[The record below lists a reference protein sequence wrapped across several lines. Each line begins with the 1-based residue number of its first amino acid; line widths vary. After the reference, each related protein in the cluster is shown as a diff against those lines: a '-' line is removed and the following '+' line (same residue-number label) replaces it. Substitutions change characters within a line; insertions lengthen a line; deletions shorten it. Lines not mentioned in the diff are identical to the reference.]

1 MVQTE
6 FRELRELDNLANK
19 GIGSV
24 LDTAQTLQIDA
35 HFPVMTVTL
44 NRPKVANAM
53 SLKMVEKLMSVMKLV
68 ELEQYRVLVLQ
79 GGGHNFCAGGDIK
92 DMQTA
97 VGDEVALVRLNRAF
111 GLMIETANKLPAVV
125 ICLLQGAVLGGGFG
139 LACISDV
146 AIADGSATFAL
157 PETSLGLIPAQ
168 IAPFVVQRVGL
179 TAARRLALL
188 GIRIK
193 SEEALRL
200 GVIHQLATDHDD
212 LVLQAKKSVDLAL
225 KCAPKANRTTKAL
238 LHDVSE
244 QPLEQLLDIA
254 AVDFAFSVANEGSEG
269 AAAFMQKR
277 AAKWIR

>member
-6 FRELRELDNLANK
+6 FRELSDLDNLANK
-19 GIGSV
+19 GLKSI
-24 LDTAQTLQIDA
+24 LDTAQSLQIDA
-35 HFPVMTVTL
+35 QFPVITVTL

-53 SLKMVEKLMSVMKLV
+53 SLKMVEELMSVMKLV

-79 GGGHNFCAGGDIK
+79 GSGHNFCAGGDIK
-92 DMQTA
+92 DMQNA
-97 VGDEVALVRLNRAF
+97 VGDEEALQRLNRAF
-111 GLMIETANKLPAVV
+111 GLMIEKANKLPAVV

-212 LVLQAKKSVDLAL
+212 LVLQAKKSVALAL
-225 KCAPKANRTTKAL
+225 KCAPKANRMTKAL

-244 QPLEQLLDIA
+244 QPLERLLDIA
-254 AVDFAFSVANEGSEG
+254 AVDFALSVGGEGREG

-277 AAKWIR
+277 APKWTR